1 MRVLVVDDEPP
12 ARVRLRG
19 LLSDISGIELAGE
32 AASGLAALELASADR
47 PDVVLLDVR
56 MPGMDGLEVA
66 RHLSR
71 LPSPPAVIFTTAY
84 ETHALSAFEVHAVD
98 YLLKPV
104 RRERLAEAL
113 ARARQMTRTR
123 AEGLPAQIG
132 TARTHVSA
140 TQQGRLRIV
149 PIAEVRYFLADQKY
163 VTAGFP
169 GGEILLE
176 DSLRQLEVELSDGF
190 LRVHRNALV
199 ALAHVEALARGE
211 DGLYRVHLRGV
222 PTHLAVSRRL
232 LAGVRQRLREGR

>member
-1 MRVLVVDDEPP
+1 VKVLVVDDEPP
-12 ARVRLRG
+12 ARTRLRG
-19 LLSDISGIELAGE
+19 LLAEIGGVEVAGE
-32 AASGLAALELASADR
+32 AGSGLAALELASTDP
-47 PDVVLLDVR
+47 PDLVLLDVR

-84 ETHALSAFEVHAVD
+84 ESHALSAFEVCAVD

-123 AEGLPAQIG
+123 AHDLPSEPGA
-132 TARTHVSA
+132 ARTHVSA
-140 TQQGRLRIV
+140 TQQGRLRVV

-163 VTAGFP
+163 VSAGFP
-169 GGEILLE
+169 GGELLLE
-176 DSLRQLEVELSDGF
+176 ESLRQLEEELGGHF

-199 ALAHVEALARGE
+199 ALAHVEALERDD
-211 DGLYRVHLRGV
+211 DGLHRVRLRGV
-222 PTHLAVSRRL
+222 SSRLAVSRRL
-232 LAGVRQRLREGR
+232 LALVRQRLRG